1 MCNAN
6 IKSVD
11 RQKSSEKVCQKSPQL
26 QSPEDV
32 SWVTSVFSPGYVN
45 GLIFSV
51 CGRTVCHLP
60 CPSYLSYST
69 SLTHVFCLKNIWG
82 SLSLAFTPMTNQD
95 SATSGVVGSPAISK
109 ATQLYSFP
117 SRLFSKR
124 MRISPLST
132 TLHQHFSSWPYRT
145 AVSSF
150 EISNFTNY
158 TWASGHVTQLRAE
171 IRLLSLL
178 SLLFCPF
185 TASPTLLPRD
195 SCTNTLSISVKT

>member
-1 MCNAN
+1 M
-6 IKSVD
+6 
-11 RQKSSEKVCQKSPQL
+11 
-26 QSPEDV
+26 
-32 SWVTSVFSPGYVN
+32 FSPGYVN

-60 CPSYLSYST
+60 CPSCLSYST
-69 SLTHVFCLKNIWG
+69 SLTHVFCLKNIWRG
-82 SLSLAFTPMTNQD
+82 LSLAVTPMTNQD

-117 SRLFSKR
+117 SRLFSKEWGYHPSLPHFIN
-124 MRISPLST
+124 ISHLD
-132 TLHQHFSSWPYRT
+132 LYRT

-185 TASPTLLPRD
+185 TAPPPYSPGTHAQIP
-195 SCTNTLSISVKT
+195 SPFQSKPKVFCKSIQINELVWSESQFV